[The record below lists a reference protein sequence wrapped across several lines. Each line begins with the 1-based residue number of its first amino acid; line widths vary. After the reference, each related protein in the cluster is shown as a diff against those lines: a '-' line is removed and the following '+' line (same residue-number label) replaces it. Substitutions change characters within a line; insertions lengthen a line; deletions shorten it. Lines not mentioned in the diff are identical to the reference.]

1 MMVRRAFNSKLH
13 NKSEKSENVDGSNRQ
28 HVVNNGILI
37 TFLMVYGHFEKN
49 GEATMSKIMIVDN
62 DITVQM
68 DLDEY
73 FEQSHHHLVG
83 IVETEEEAVSVAKET
98 RPDIILM
105 EIDFP
110 GETDGIEIAENIKRE
125 IDVGIVFM
133 TVCSDFHV
141 VSRAKQVSPLA
152 YVMKPFDVREIS
164 AAIEIALNNQSI
176 NRKLQDAN
184 RKLKRRFAEQKI
196 QLTSLKN
203 ESDDYSLMAK
213 VHAPIFNSARISSIG
228 LAKWRFTP

>member
-1 MMVRRAFNSKLH
+1 
-13 NKSEKSENVDGSNRQ
+13 
-28 HVVNNGILI
+28 
-37 TFLMVYGHFEKN
+37 
-49 GEATMSKIMIVDN
+49 MSKIMIVDN